1 MVNTENFIENTN
13 YKDVWIR
20 NVLVGF
26 LAFLRNRVNWTNEF
40 TANPVPVNVPF
51 YGSLAGSTRFAL
63 DAFKDDIPVT
73 RIEMNTDPIPRGSV
87 NFSSWSV
94 KPEEFT
100 NPNIWINQQQELNE
114 ELVEI
119 AVMCKK
125 VPMKINAKIEII
137 VDSCC

>member
-51 YGSLAGSTRFAL
+51 YGSLA
-63 DAFKDDIPVT
+63 
-73 RIEMNTDPIPRGSV
+73 
-87 NFSSWSV
+87 
-94 KPEEFT
+94 
-100 NPNIWINQQQELNE
+100 
-114 ELVEI
+114 
-119 AVMCKK
+119 
-125 VPMKINAKIEII
+125 
-137 VDSCC
+137 